1 MKNLYFVELTDT
13 FGGEVN
19 YSWVQRIICRAKSEK
34 GAARILAR
42 ETGLNFGFDGV
53 KYVSKSGAT
62 CAFIEDY
69 DPDSHS
75 EYLDYLRDDRQEDE
89 L

>member
-1 MKNLYFVELTDT
+1 MKKLYFVELTDT
-13 FGGEVN
+13 FGGEAN
-19 YSWVQRIICRAKSEK
+19 YSWVRRIICRAKSEK

-42 ETGLNFGFDGV
+42 ETGLNFRFDGV

-69 DPDSHS
+69 DADEHA
-75 EYLDYLRDDRQEDE
+75 DYLRD

>member
-1 MKNLYFVELTDT
+1 MKKLYFVEVTDT
-13 FGGEVN
+13 FGGEAN
-19 YSWVQRIICRAKSEK
+19 YSWVTRAIYRAKSEK
-34 GAARILAR
+34 GAACILSR
-42 ETGLNFGFDGV
+42 ETGLNFRFDGV

-62 CAFIEDY
+62 CAFIEDF

-75 EYLDYLRDDRQEDE
+75 EYLDYLRDDRQEDK